1 MSLMNLPT
9 AVHPTHRPYSN
20 AIGGE
25 QQSTGVVSG
34 SPPIG
39 GRQGAGPVL
48 SNSETIFIAGTNNLP
63 GTSLLPP
70 PGSGGVPETASS
82 SGAAAAAASPTMNT
96 LTTPLWNGNEF
107 TSPVVLIVVAVIV
120 VLVLMASR

>member
-1 MSLMNLPT
+1 MPLMNLPT
-9 AVHPTHRPYSN
+9 AVQRPYSN
-20 AIGGE
+20 TIGGE

-39 GRQGAGPVL
+39 GRQPVL
-48 SNSETIFIAGTNNLP
+48 SNSGTIFIAGTNNLP